1 MTLNVLFRTRTWSG
15 SLGIIVLIL
24 ATEKIIVWHCKWQK
38 STVFPYYC
46 LLIGEMT
53 RNDTYLKQMLLYFIT
68 IKDGKSYCSQ
78 AVNTCRGL
86 SWQFISCPAEGTESL
101 TLVDGCQ
108 LSYSCFQFPFQN
120 STLNGLHT
128 YFCFNIAT
136 FFFSHFLLILCFCC
150 IFISILPSRSHLL
163 IFPFCIFSH
172 FHFLLLHLVFPLFSF
187 PLHYFCIS
195 LFSYSLFLISSTTF
209 SPYSFLPSTL
219 IKHLTI

>member
-136 FFFSHFLLILCFCC
+136 FFFFHIFFLSYASVAF
-150 IFISILPSRSHLL
+150 S
-163 IFPFCIFSH
+163 FPFCHPDLIFSSSLFAFSH
-172 FHFLLLHLVFPLFSF
+172 IFIFCSSILFSLSF
-187 PLHYFCIS
+187 PFLSTIFASPCFHIPS
-195 LFSYSLFLISSTTF
+195 SLFL
-209 SPYSFLPSTL
+209 PLHFLP
-219 IKHLTI
+219 IHFYPVR